1 MKRIIIVL
9 LTISLVLLMG
19 CGSEEVEVTGPENND
34 QGGGSLI
41 DTVTDAVT
49 GYFYNEMECT
59 YVQPDG
65 EGIADYYFKDGKI
78 RMDIKMSTGDEIFYI
93 VDGEYMYL
101 WADTPQEMSIMW
113 DLDDLDN
120 YAQTQSD
127 SPDLATMDDPEEIE
141 AYLKEQNADCK
152 PASVSDGLFIPPN
165 RNFMDMGAMMANMP
179 EMPAGY
185 N

>member
-1 MKRIIIVL
+1 MKRIIIIL

-19 CGSEEVEVTGPENND
+19 CGSSDVEVTGPENNNQ

-49 GYFYNEMECT
+49 GFFYNEMECT
-59 YVQPDG
+59 YVQP
-65 EGIADYYFKDGKI
+65 EGQGTADYYFKNGKT
-78 RMDIKMSTGDEIFYI
+78 RMDVKMSTGDEISYI
-93 VDGEYMYL
+93 NDGEYMYL

-113 DLDDLDN
+113 DLDDLASYD
-120 YAQTQSD
+120 TGSD
-127 SPDLATMDDPEEIE
+127 TPDIATMDDPEEIE

-152 PASVSDGLFIPPN
+152 PSSVSDVLFIPPN